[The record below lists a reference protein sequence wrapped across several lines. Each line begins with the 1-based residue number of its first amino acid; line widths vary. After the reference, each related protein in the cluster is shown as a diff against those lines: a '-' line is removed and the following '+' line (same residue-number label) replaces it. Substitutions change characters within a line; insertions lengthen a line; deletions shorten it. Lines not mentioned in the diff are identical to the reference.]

1 MIQNIGLYAYQYNL
15 NEVWQKT
22 SYWNQ
27 NVVEMLLIPTVG
39 SQLIPYTNSSPG
51 ISGPVVKGLNLS
63 LWKHIQMADV
73 YLKKNILHP
82 PGMLCFFLVCRLT
95 NF

>member
-15 NEVWQKT
+15 NEVWQRT

-27 NVVEMLLIPTVG
+27 NVVEMLLIPTVC

-51 ISGPVVKGLNLS
+51 ISG
-63 LWKHIQMADV
+63 DE
-73 YLKKNILHP
+73 
-82 PGMLCFFLVCRLT
+82 LV
-95 NF
+95 